1 MRYVGQAYELAIDWP
16 TLKPD
21 EMSIVAME
29 GRFHEEHNRR
39 YSYDMKDRE
48 IELVSMRV
56 TATAFVEH
64 PSEAELGTNKLTPE
78 PKTKRQ
84 VYFNNLGS
92 IDCAVYDRGNLGR
105 GDRLQ
110 GPVLIEQR
118 DATTLLPPNWSLSV
132 DPSGHLILNFI

>member
-1 MRYVGQAYELAIDWP
+1 
-16 TLKPD
+16 
-21 EMSIVAME
+21 
-29 GRFHEEHNRR
+29 
-39 YSYDMKDRE
+39 MKDRE

-64 PSEAELGTNKLTPE
+64 PSKAQLGTNRETPQ

-84 VYFNNLGS
+84 VYFSNLGS
-92 IDCAVYDRGNLGR
+92 IKCAIYDRGNLGA

-118 DATTLLPPNWSLSV
+118 DATTLLPPNWSLLV
-132 DPSGHLILNFI
+132 DPSDHLILDFG